1 MVEELVFE
9 FARAESASDPFAF
22 RFVPQTYLLRTA
34 GGGFETAELPW
45 TPDLLSDLAQLQ
57 RPGCDRLVVQRV
69 GELLRRFM
77 APLGFAQHEAR
88 ILAHSRAGQ
97 PVVLTF
103 RFAAAELYALPW
115 ELLTDKASGQ
125 YLGGLPNVLIRYEWP
140 ETHTT
145 PPTQQPPPEG
155 GRILFAWSAAGGAV
169 PASEQLTA
177 IRAGCTAGY
186 VPFVDERD
194 TVANASCQSLVAALE
209 RARATSEPIAVLHLL
224 CHGGA
229 TGNTFGL
236 VLQGE
241 DAGESVVVDAGT
253 LRQLLAP
260 FSDMVRLVVLSA
272 CDSGNVGPLGSQ
284 LGSVAQALHRA
295 GFAQVIASRYP
306 LAVTA
311 ANKLTRTLYH
321 CLLAETQS
329 LEQSLLAVRTRLL
342 RDPQLLDWASLQLYA
357 RSEQGTDSRPL
368 VFRPY
373 RGLLA
378 FQPQH
383 SRFFFGRDREVTE
396 IKTALAQLQQQKK
409 PRFLIVA
416 GASGSGKSS
425 VVLAGALPQLLAAE
439 EGLSPLIIRPGS
451 EPQKALEQ
459 VLPESASATPPAN
472 PPRPILLVVD
482 QLEEI
487 FTHVSDRA
495 QRTDFVQ
502 RLWRLAQRP
511 DLQIIATVR
520 VDFIGECGDLVLDP
534 TGLRLDRVAYDPA
547 HRVFV
552 AQLAPE
558 QLREIIEGPAQR
570 VGLVLESG
578 LTGRLLEAVGNE
590 PGALPLL
597 QHTLDQLWLR
607 REGRTLSQASYDA
620 LGQLTGALARHAD
633 ALIVRLSDQEQ
644 QSARSL
650 LVRLVHLGDGVV
662 RSTRQRMPVD
672 RLRPKDPQSA
682 ARFALVLREATNA
695 RLLVCSGEEP
705 HETVEVAHEAL
716 IRSWP
721 RLCDWLQK
729 DRAMLA
735 ELEKLEALLAQWR
748 QHHVLLSGAQ
758 LHLAEQIARD
768 HPEHFPEEAR
778 QLLRQSQREAAKI
791 RLLKRGAVLATVVAM
806 VVFATQFFVEQRARR
821 QAETARQQVMQL
833 LSQDSRTP
841 SPAELLRT
849 LARLH
854 LETELRPDLAL
865 HVIAQALQIDPH
877 NGHLLT
883 DQAEY
888 LLAGGHIAEVLKPAE
903 AALQT
908 EIAPMLRVYSA
919 LWGWTAARLIQPEPV
934 QKQWRERVKAEYER
948 LPEGVAMEARPAMT
962 QLLVQSQHQLSL
974 ADVLAVYSI
983 FLGER
988 TPQKSSELAK
998 RLQ

>member
-1 MVEELVFE
+1 VVEELIFE

-45 TPDLLSDLAQLQ
+45 TPELLADLAALQ
-57 RPGCDRLVVQRV
+57 KPGCDRLVVQRV

-97 PVVLTF
+97 PIVLTF

-125 YLGGLPNVLIRYEWP
+125 YLGGLPGVLIRYEWP
-140 ETHTT
+140 ETRTT
-145 PPTQQPPPEG
+145 PPMQQPPPEG

-169 PASEQLTA
+169 PAREQLAA
-177 IRAGCTAGY
+177 IRAGCADGF

-209 RARATSEPIAVLHLL
+209 RARSTSEPIAVLHLL

-229 TGNTFGL
+229 TGSTFGL

-241 DAGESVVVDAGT
+241 DVSEAVVVDAGT

-295 GFAQVIASRYP
+295 GFAQVLASRYP

-311 ANKLTRTLYH
+311 ANKLTQTLYH
-321 CLLAETQS
+321 GLLGETQS
-329 LEQSLLAVRTRLL
+329 LEQSLLAVRSRLL

-368 VFRPY
+368 TFRPY

-383 SRFFFGRDREVTE
+383 SRFFFGRDREVSE
-396 IKTALAQLQQQKK
+396 IKTALAQLKQAQK

-439 EGLSPLIIRPGS
+439 EGLSPLVIRPGS
-451 EPQKALEQ
+451 EPQQALQQ
-459 VLPESASATPPAN
+459 VLPESESETPSQK

-487 FTHVSDRA
+487 FTHVSDPA
-495 QRTDFVQ
+495 LRTAFVQ
-502 RLWRLAQRP
+502 RLWQLAQRP
-511 DLQIIATVR
+511 HIQIIATLR

-534 TGLRLDRVAYDPA
+534 AGLRLDRVAYDPA

-552 AQLAPE
+552 AQLEPA

-570 VGLVLESG
+570 VGMVLEPG

-607 REGRTLSQASYDA
+607 REGRTLSQAGYDA

-633 ALIVRLSDQEQ
+633 ALILRLSDQEQ

-662 RSTRQRMPVD
+662 RSTRQRVPVD
-672 RLRPKDPQSA
+672 RLRPKDPPSA
-682 ARFALVLREATNA
+682 ARFAMVLREATNA
-695 RLLVCSGEEP
+695 RLLVCAGEEP

-721 RLCDWLQK
+721 RLTEWLQK

-735 ELEKLEALLAQWR
+735 DLEKLEALLAQWR
-748 QHHVLLSGAQ
+748 QHHALLSGEQ

-768 HPEHFPEEAR
+768 YPEHFPEEAR

-806 VVFATQFFVEQRARR
+806 VVFAVQYFVEQRARR

-833 LSQDSRTP
+833 LSQNSRTP

-865 HVIAQALQIDPH
+865 HVIAQALLLEPH
-877 NGHLLT
+877 NGNLLV
-883 DQAEY
+883 DQTEY
-888 LLAGGHIAEVLKPAE
+888 LLAAGRLDAVLTSAH
-903 AALQT
+903 AALERQ
-908 EIAPMLRVYSA
+908 IAPTLRVHSA
-919 LWGWTAARLIQPEPV
+919 LWGWTAARLTQPEPV
-934 QKQWRERVKAEYER
+934 QKQWRERLRAEYHQ
-948 LPEGVAMEARPAMT
+948 LPPGVAMEARAAMT
-962 QLLVQSQHQLSL
+962 QLLLQNQHQLVL
-974 ADVLAVYSI
+974 ADVLAAFAIV
-983 FLGER
+983 LGEK
-988 TPQKSSELAK
+988 TPAKESELTK